1 MLYDVR
7 EYTCRP
13 NTLKQQLALYQEH
26 GFAVQSRHLGPPLC
40 FLAPDVGPVNTYLHI
55 WVYADAADRERKRA
69 ALAADPDWH
78 AYQAASA
85 AAGNLV
91 SQENRLMTDAPFM
104 LPAGTQ
110 TP

>member
-1 MLYDVR
+1 MIYDVR

-13 NTLKQQLALYQEH
+13 NTLKKQLALYQQY
-26 GFAVQSRHLGPPLC
+26 GFAVQSRHLGRPLC

-55 WVYADAADRERKRA
+55 WVYADAADRDRKRA

-85 AAGNLV
+85 AADNLV

-104 LPAGTQ
+104 VTDVAKAP
-110 TP
+110 